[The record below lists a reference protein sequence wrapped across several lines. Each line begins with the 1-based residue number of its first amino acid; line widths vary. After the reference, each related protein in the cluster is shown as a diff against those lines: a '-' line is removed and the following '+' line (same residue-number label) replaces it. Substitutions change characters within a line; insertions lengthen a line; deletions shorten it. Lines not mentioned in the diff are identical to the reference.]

1 MQVVHAQHALDH
13 RQGVGVDHAFVCIDP
28 PGAAARHVIQA
39 APIFPLEN
47 PGLVSVPLGFLAGA
61 LGLQGWAIGAWP
73 LWFPLLVFAPFMC
86 DATLTLLK
94 RLWRREPVWRA
105 HREHYYQRLVRMG
118 FGHRGAAYV
127 EYAAMAGCAVL
138 ALLVFREPAAV
149 QGIAITF
156 AVVALSGVAVWID
169 TRWAQFLRSAGDAAR

>member
-1 MQVVHAQHALDH
+1 
-13 RQGVGVDHAFVCIDP
+13 
-28 PGAAARHVIQA
+28 
-39 APIFPLEN
+39 
-47 PGLVSVPLGFLAGA
+47 
-61 LGLQGWAIGAWP
+61 
-73 LWFPLLVFAPFMC
+73 
-86 DATLTLLK
+86 
-94 RLWRREPVWRA
+94 
-105 HREHYYQRLVRMG
+105 MG